1 MASPQEMHAGPSPVP
16 HTQPATGSAEPSH
29 SGPKSILHLLSHIMR
44 SHVDKRAIRLTF
56 SRWWEDVGEETQAA
70 KSVKQLL
77 ENSRDGGIVDDRR
90 RNKARQESFGE
101 KARVG
106 GHERTS

>member
-1 MASPQEMHAGPSPVP
+1 MYAGARSAASPQEMHARPSHVP

-56 SRWWEDVGEETQAA
+56 SRWWEDVGEDTRSEEREAA
-70 KSVKQLL
+70 FR
-77 ENSRDGGIVDDRR
+77 E
-90 RNKARQESFGE
+90 
-101 KARVG
+101 
-106 GHERTS
+106 